1 MIMFNEASKAPKP
14 PVNKVKWPVFN
25 PKTYATILYFI
36 LSLPFSI
43 ITFTLMVTGIAVSV
57 ALMPLFIGFPLFFI
71 MAKFIDGM
79 VKFEQGLI
87 RQIVGH
93 SNPTEP
99 IGSPEKSTDTGSNWF
114 MRMVHSFDG
123 PLLVRNIMI
132 ILLKLVSSILF
143 FTLTITL
150 IATSLGLITFP
161 IVHIILLNEIQV
173 DILAQ
178 SYLTYFIPDHWSNLE
193 EYLIYVSAGVILFW
207 LSMRIINGLMGI
219 QRRIMLVDEPYIGRQ
234 PKEPQI
240 PQQPL
245 QPVQAIQPEQPMQ
258 PIYTNYTS

>member
-1 MIMFNEASKAPKP
+1 MIMFTEASKAPKT

-43 ITFTLMVTGIAVSV
+43 INFTLMITGIVVSV

-79 VKFEQGLI
+79 VKFEQGFI

-93 SNPTEP
+93 SNPIEP
-99 IGSPEKSTDTGSNWF
+99 IGTPEQSSDAGSNWF

-123 PLLVRNIMI
+123 QLLIRNIMI

-143 FTLTITL
+143 FSLAITF
-150 IATSLGLITFP
+150 IATSLGLIAFP
-161 IVHIILLNEIQV
+161 IVHVILLNEIQF
-173 DILAQ
+173 DLLAN
-178 SYLTYFIPDHWSNLE
+178 SYLTYFIPENWTNFE
-193 EYLIYVSAGVILFW
+193 QYIVYVSAGVILFW
-207 LSMRIINGLMGI
+207 LSMRIVNGLMGI
-219 QRRIMLVDEPYIGRQ
+219 QRKIMLVDEPYIGKQLQESKQ
-234 PKEPQI
+234 PQ
-240 PQQPL
+240 

-258 PIYTNYTS
+258 PIYTNYNL